1 MQAIRSKCRG
11 AIHLPLGGAC
21 VQGAANNGPPID
33 PLRRALLLGAAGAM
47 LAQISGCGGGS
58 SPMGQAIAPA
68 LIDPYPG
75 SSPERNLPIIG
86 LDEGVADGS
95 GGRVFSLIAQRGSAQ
110 LLGGVSTN
118 TLGYNSAVLGPAL
131 RLRTGQ
137 MTTIRVQNNIG
148 EVTTAHWHGP
158 VVPAS
163 VDGGPHQ
170 AIAPGATWE
179 ANFTVS
185 NPASTCWFHP
195 HPHGATGR
203 QVVSGLAGLLI
214 VDDPTVPTVALP
226 GTWGVDD
233 LALVLQDKRFT
244 DSGQIDY
251 TLTAN
256 EQFTGYAGD
265 HLLVN
270 GVFGPVWQAPQQW
283 VRLRLLNGCNAR
295 TLTLRLSNAIA
306 MLMVANE
313 GGLLAAPVARLS
325 VILAPGERAEVLVD
339 LSAVASGQELR
350 LYAGTLA
357 GGMGLGMGMGGGSVV
372 SEVAALKIRVSLPR
386 QPNAMVA
393 PPGSLPAAPTVAPSA
408 GATNRSFNLDGGM
421 MGSPF
426 TINARRFDTNRIDFA
441 VPAGTVEVWRFV
453 NATGM
458 AHPMHVHGVQM
469 SLLSRD
475 GAPPTAHERG
485 CAIP

>member
-1 MQAIRSKCRG
+1 M
-11 AIHLPLGGAC
+11 
-21 VQGAANNGPPID
+21 
-33 PLRRALLLGAAGAM
+33 
-47 LAQISGCGGGS
+47 
-58 SPMGQAIAPA
+58 
-68 LIDPYPG
+68 
-75 SSPERNLPIIG
+75 
-86 LDEGVADGS
+86 
-95 GGRVFSLIAQRGSAQ
+95 
-110 LLGGVSTN
+110 
-118 TLGYNSAVLGPAL
+118 
-131 RLRTGQ
+131 
-137 MTTIRVQNNIG
+137 
-148 EVTTAHWHGP
+148 
-158 VVPAS
+158 
-163 VDGGPHQ
+163 
-170 AIAPGATWE
+170 
-179 ANFTVS
+179 
-185 NPASTCWFHP
+185 
-195 HPHGATGR
+195 
-203 QVVSGLAGLLI
+203 I

-393 PPGSLPAAPTVAPSA
+393 PPGSLPAA
-408 GATNRSFNLDGGM
+408 
-421 MGSPF
+421 
-426 TINARRFDTNRIDFA
+426 
-441 VPAGTVEVWRFV
+441 
-453 NATGM
+453 
-458 AHPMHVHGVQM
+458 
-469 SLLSRD
+469 LSRD
-475 GAPPTAHERG
+475 GVPPTAHERG
-485 CAIP
+485 LHDTLIVDSMQTVAVAVQTPAVPSSSPLMVHCHILEHEDAGMMTQFISV